1 MPMRACRR
9 PLTCLLVS
17 CRGAT
22 NYITGKGVLALDL
35 ASLIRFLLGFFGKGI
50 QVLAGGFA
58 FTFGWLPLRLPE
70 RGRSSARRS
79 SVRSALA
86 GDWLSDAINVLNNSH
101 LFWERSKRILITEFC
116 VGQKLIVLSFF
127 PFTFYFQLVFM
138 TIIKKIKGKKA
149 NRFT

>member
-1 MPMRACRR
+1 M
-9 PLTCLLVS
+9 
-17 CRGAT
+17 
-22 NYITGKGVLALDL
+22 LALDL